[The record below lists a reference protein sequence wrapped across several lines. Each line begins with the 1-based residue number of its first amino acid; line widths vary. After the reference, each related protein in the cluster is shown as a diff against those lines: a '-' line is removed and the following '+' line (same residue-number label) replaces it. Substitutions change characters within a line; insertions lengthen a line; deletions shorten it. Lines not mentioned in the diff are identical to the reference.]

1 MKVKP
6 ALELRLFIDVRVKAR
21 NPFPD
26 RADAV
31 EDLQREIYL
40 QVCVIIVWDCGEPNK
55 SIKIPV
61 STAIIT
67 VVLDYGV
74 LLLSIIITPCT
85 VLHH

>member
-31 EDLQREIYL
+31 EDLQ
-40 QVCVIIVWDCGEPNK
+40 GEVTRRRRPG
-55 SIKIPV
+55 
-61 STAIIT
+61 
-67 VVLDYGV
+67 D
-74 LLLSIIITPCT
+74 LSLGFDP
-85 VLHH
+85 